1 MAAELLHIVSHIG
14 YDVCKELS
22 SQIYEIEN
30 ENETDWFIQQKG
42 CCLWKLP
49 KIISILIVAKSFKN
63 LPKGQKIA

>member
-49 KIISILIVAKSFKN
+49 KNDFHSKMIDFDTLT
-63 LPKGQKIA
+63 KIA

>member
-49 KIISILIVAKSFKN
+49 KIISIVKW
-63 LPKGQKIA
+63 